1 MKHFSSFS
9 FSRGTTVP
17 YSIVTFLI
25 VLFSAVICAVPRG
38 SQVSFSQN
46 IAIQNI
52 ATSNQYRDS
61 LLLSIA
67 VSIPLL
73 VDNILD
79 FVSIIR
85 GSASDK
91 LHWTSR
97 FFLLMSL
104 ILPNIYLYSR
114 VMTLRMSASDY
125 LSTITLI
132 RSTSRGCLCIYLSQD
147 HLKLGL
153 GPICAS
159 ISLCYLIEQLL
170 WLATYVEDNH
180 QLGIVSLTLTGI
192 IHLQLLLIFVK
203 CFVDARQS
211 GREKSADDL
220 CIFVYLSS
228 YLLLSLGSLLIPLA
242 YDDQLLST
250 ATPEKVS
257 LYSYLQIV
265 FTIMAMTVSGRVARF
280 KSLKSETAL
289 LEQKAFMR
297 YISHELRTPLNAVFL
312 GMTLV
317 RDELMNICPLAKAY
331 VQSILE
337 TVDDVNEC
345 CEAAISILNDLL
357 TFDKL
362 HEGKMTLDFEEINII
377 EYVTESLRPFRAEAR
392 QKNIDITMRVEDT
405 DNEGWDQLSALHVD
419 PHRMSQVLRNLLS
432 NAIKFTPSG
441 GIVALLISRVSR
453 REFKHL
459 QKYPASH
466 VRSLKRNAV
475 QPLEIT
481 SGANGAAKEILNNC
495 VRIEIT
501 DTGAGISEENQKK
514 LFGQYMQFHAGRL
527 QGGKG
532 SGLGLWISKGIVG
545 LHGGKEVVSYRC
557 TSIF

>member
-1 MKHFSSFS
+1 M
-9 FSRGTTVP
+9 
-17 YSIVTFLI
+17 
-25 VLFSAVICAVPRG
+25 
-38 SQVSFSQN
+38 
-46 IAIQNI
+46 
-52 ATSNQYRDS
+52 
-61 LLLSIA
+61 
-67 VSIPLL
+67 
-73 VDNILD
+73 
-79 FVSIIR
+79 
-85 GSASDK
+85 
-91 LHWTSR
+91 
-97 FFLLMSL
+97 
-104 ILPNIYLYSR
+104 
-114 VMTLRMSASDY
+114 
-125 LSTITLI
+125 
-132 RSTSRGCLCIYLSQD
+132 
-147 HLKLGL
+147 
-153 GPICAS
+153 
-159 ISLCYLIEQLL
+159 
-170 WLATYVEDNH
+170 
-180 QLGIVSLTLTGI
+180 
-192 IHLQLLLIFVK
+192 
-203 CFVDARQS
+203 DARQS

-220 CIFVYLSS
+220 CIFVYLTS

-242 YDDQLLST
+242 YDDQLLAT

-362 HEGKMTLDFEEINII
+362 QEGKMTLDFEEINIM

-392 QKNIDITMRVEDT
+392 QKNIDITMRIEDT

-481 SGANGAAKEILNNC
+481 SGALGAAKEILNNC

-545 LHGGKEVVSYRC
+545 LHGGKRLH
-557 TSIF
+557 

>member
-1 MKHFSSFS
+1 MKFSISFG
-9 FSRGTTVP
+9 FLKGTTVP
-17 YSIVTFLI
+17 YSILTFLV
-25 VLFSAVICAVPRG
+25 VLFSAIICAVPRG
-38 SQVSFSQN
+38 THVTFDQYSAVEKLMSS
-46 IAIQNI
+46 I
-52 ATSNQYRDS
+52 QYRDS

-79 FVSIIR
+79 FVSIIG
-85 GSASDK
+85 GSASEK
-91 LHWTSR
+91 LHWTAR

-104 ILPNIYLYSR
+104 LLPNIYLYSR
-114 VMTLRMSASDY
+114 VISLSLSASDF
-125 LSTITLI
+125 LSALTLI
-132 RSTSRGCLCIYLSQD
+132 RSTSRGCICIYLSQD
-147 HLKLGL
+147 HFKLGL

-170 WLATYVEDNH
+170 WLATYVEDNR
-180 QLGIVSLTLTGI
+180 QLGIVSLSLTGI
-192 IHLQLLLIFVK
+192 IHLQLLLIFAK
-203 CFVDARQS
+203 FFIDLRQI
-211 GREKSADDL
+211 GRESSAENL
-220 CIFVYLSS
+220 CICMYLSS
-228 YLLLSLGSLLIPLA
+228 YLLLSVGSLVIPLA
-242 YDDQLLST
+242 FDDKSLST

-289 LEQKAFMR
+289 LEQKAFIR

-317 RDELMNICPLAKAY
+317 RDELTNICPPAKDY
-331 VQSILE
+331 VQNILE
-337 TVDDVNEC
+337 TVDDVNDC

-362 HEGKMTLDFEEINII
+362 QEGKMTLDFEETAIL
-377 EYVTESLRPFRAEAR
+377 EYVSESIRPFRAEAR
-392 QKNIDITMRVEDT
+392 QKNIEITMRVDDAE
-405 DNEGWDQLSALHVD
+405 NEGWDQLSALHVD

-432 NAIKFTPSG
+432 NALKFTPSG
-441 GIVALLISRVSR
+441 GLVALLISRVSR

-459 QKYPASH
+459 QKYPPSH

-475 QPLEIT
+475 QPLEVT
-481 SGANGAAKEILNNC
+481 SGTLGAAKELLNNC

-545 LHGGKEVVSYRC
+545 LHGGEKSVKC
-557 TSIF
+557 LN

>member
-1 MKHFSSFS
+1 ME
-9 FSRGTTVP
+9 
-17 YSIVTFLI
+17 I
-25 VLFSAVICAVPRG
+25 
-38 SQVSFSQN
+38 
-46 IAIQNI
+46 
-52 ATSNQYRDS
+52 
-61 LLLSIA
+61 
-67 VSIPLL
+67 
-73 VDNILD
+73 
-79 FVSIIR
+79 
-85 GSASDK
+85 
-91 LHWTSR
+91 
-97 FFLLMSL
+97 
-104 ILPNIYLYSR
+104 
-114 VMTLRMSASDY
+114 
-125 LSTITLI
+125 
-132 RSTSRGCLCIYLSQD
+132 
-147 HLKLGL
+147 
-153 GPICAS
+153 
-159 ISLCYLIEQLL
+159 
-170 WLATYVEDNH
+170 
-180 QLGIVSLTLTGI
+180 
-192 IHLQLLLIFVK
+192 
-203 CFVDARQS
+203 
-211 GREKSADDL
+211 KS
-220 CIFVYLSS
+220 
-228 YLLLSLGSLLIPLA
+228 
-242 YDDQLLST
+242 LST

-265 FTIMAMTVSGRVARF
+265 FTIMAMTASGRVARF

-317 RDELMNICPLAKAY
+317 RDELMNICPLAKVY

-362 HEGKMTLDFEEINII
+362 QEGKMTLDFEEIPIM

-392 QKNIDITMRVEDT
+392 QKNIDITMRIEDV

-419 PHRMSQVLRNLLS
+419 PHRMSQVLRNLVS

-441 GIVALLISRVSR
+441 GMVALLISRVSR

-475 QPLEIT
+475 QPLEIA
-481 SGANGAAKEILNNC
+481 SGALVVAKEILNNC

-501 DTGAGISEENQKK
+501 DNGAGISEENQKK

-545 LHGGKEVVSYRC
+545 LHGGMEIAAYCC